1 MPCVLCED
9 PDVLGTPFFI
19 MHRAEGTAAGHKLA
33 KMEANDALAAE
44 LGCRTVWSEDLNDG
58 QEYGPVVVR
67 NPFS

>member
-1 MPCVLCED
+1 MIL
-9 PDVLGTPFFI
+9 
-19 MHRAEGTAAGHKLA
+19 HS
-33 KMEANDALAAE
+33 AAE